1 MAWWWSW
8 LLTLIGVTGIYVAG
22 RKNKAGWAIGLGAQL
37 LWIAYALVTKQYGF
51 IASAFVYGYFY
62 ANNLRKWWSEEHAE
76 RSSGD

>member
-8 LLTLIGVTGIYVAG
+8 LLMLIGVTGIYVAG

-51 IASAFVYGYFY
+51 IVSAFVYGYFY
-62 ANNLRKWWSEEHAE
+62 GNNFVKWWREEHAE
-76 RSSGD
+76 RRSGD